1 MKFII
6 TVIFIL
12 SSGERIVDT
21 AYTTKPQFCQST
33 AELYNQLGDLAQQ
46 NPNGQLQDVVAFCR
60 SERDE
65 NDV

>member
-12 SSGERIVDT
+12 SSGERVVDT
-21 AYTTKPQFCQST
+21 AYTTSPEFCKTTVGVYKQVGLAVKQSP
-33 AELYNQLGDLAQQ
+33 G
-46 NPNGQLQDVVAFCR
+46 GQLQDIVAFCR

-65 NDV
+65 NSV

>member
-21 AYTTKPQFCQST
+21 AYTAKPQFCQST
-33 AELYNQLGDLAQQ
+33 ADLYNQLGDLAQQ
-46 NPNGQLQDVVAFCR
+46 NPNGQLRDVVAFCR
-60 SERDE
+60 PEGDE
-65 NDV
+65 KNV